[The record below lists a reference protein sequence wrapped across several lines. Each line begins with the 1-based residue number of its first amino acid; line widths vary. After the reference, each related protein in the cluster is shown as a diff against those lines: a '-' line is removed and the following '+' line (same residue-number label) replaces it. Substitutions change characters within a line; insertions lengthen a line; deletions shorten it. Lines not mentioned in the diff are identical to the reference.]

1 MFRSRN
7 LLLLA
12 LMAMFALM
20 LVACGGDDD
29 SAPAT
34 APAAPAAAAAEPAKE
49 PEAPAAPAAEPA
61 KEPEAPAAPAAPAAD
76 EPEGNAAF
84 DALLKAAQAE
94 TNTEVVGW
102 YDGVDPDT
110 IRAWEAAFEEE
121 FGIDIK
127 VNSIPGHASRDAGV
141 QALAAY
147 KAGKAIAD
155 DLGGNA
161 DLMLDNIEAGALRAP
176 DWAALEGVS
185 PLIAQYRDALIL
197 ENRHGGPMN
206 EFCMVSSFY
215 VWPLAY
221 NTSRVSADELKG
233 VSFNDLAYD
242 SKWKDRVVTDARF
255 LGVYA
260 FPMAP
265 GWDSDKQVAWV
276 KALKS
281 NGAKAVSGGSTGVVQ
296 AILSGEGDIG
306 IASSGVA
313 LREKKKGAPVDWYPP
328 SDGWVPG
335 GIGLT
340 CFPTLTGTGSE
351 LADLWSA
358 WQATTGAQIE
368 ADLTGSFV
376 TAPGVINDFTQ
387 KMADNGLDLPANLV
401 YAYKAEDVEMLG
413 PWRQQAIDAFTE

>member
-1 MFRSRN
+1 MLRSRN

-29 SAPAT
+29 SAPA
-34 APAAPAAAAAEPAKE
+34 APAAAAPAAAAAAAEPAKE

-84 DALLKAAQAE
+84 DALRKAAQAE

-110 IRAWEAAFEEE
+110 IKAWEAAFEAEY
-121 FGIDIK
+121 GIDVK
-127 VNSIPGHASRDAGV
+127 VSSIPGHASRDAGV
-141 QALAAY
+141 QALAAF
-147 KAGKAIAD
+147 KANKAIAD
-155 DLGGNA
+155 DIGGNA

-215 VWPLAY
+215 VWPLAV
-221 NTSRVSADELKG
+221 NVNRTTAAELKG
-233 VSFNDLAYD
+233 VTFDDLAYD
-242 SKWKDRVVTDARF
+242 PKWKDRVVTDARF

-265 GWDSDKQVAWV
+265 GWDSDRQIAWV
-276 KALKS
+276 KALKA
-281 NGAKAVSGGSTGVVQ
+281 NGAKAVSGGSTGVIQ

-306 IASSGVA
+306 IASSSTT
-313 LREKKKGAPVDWYPP
+313 LREQKKGAPVDWYCLLYT
-328 SDGWVPG
+328 SDA
-335 GIGLT
+335 
-340 CFPTLTGTGSE
+340 
-351 LADLWSA
+351 AD
-358 WQATTGAQIE
+358 E
-368 ADLTGSFV
+368 
-376 TAPGVINDFTQ
+376 
-387 KMADNGLDLPANLV
+387 
-401 YAYKAEDVEMLG
+401 
-413 PWRQQAIDAFTE
+413 